1 MKELLKL
8 TLLCIISLFIM
19 TLINSVSPM
28 IGLVPFIGMGDLGY
42 VIFHIIILFLTI
54 FIFSTWIIKVLD
66 EKLINYRITKP
77 KFFKSCMF
85 LGLLG
90 LLINYVLYLT
100 FTNGEWV
107 LNSEKIV
114 ISSIVIIVT
123 SLTTAVTEEYFFR
136 GFLMGYIEKKTNLV
150 TGLIISSL
158 LFSVVHLMSGQY
170 DFINVIQIT
179 VSIFIA
185 GLLYGLMTI
194 FYRTIWASIIVHF
207 LFDVTQLF
215 DINTKK
221 LYQGVAEYTYRSHS
235 QLINGGEYGST
246 VSVFTTISFL
256 ILVIIMVVKISRN
269 SSFEKLTIKDKG

>member
-1 MKELLKL
+1 MKEFLKL
-8 TLLCIISLFIM
+8 ILICTIALFIM

-28 IGLVPFIGMGDLGY
+28 IGLVSFIGMGDLSY
-42 VIFHIIILFLTI
+42 VIFHIIILLLTV

-66 EKLINYRITKP
+66 DKLINYRISKP
-77 KFFKSCMF
+77 KFFKSCTI

-107 LNSEKIV
+107 LNSEKMI
-114 ISSIVIIVT
+114 ISSIVIIIT

-136 GFLMGYIEKKTNLV
+136 GFLMGYIEKKTNLF

-170 DFINVIQIT
+170 DLSNVIQIT
-179 VSIFIA
+179 ISIFIA

-194 FYRTIWASIIVHF
+194 FYKTIWASIIIHF

-215 DINTKK
+215 DINTTK
-221 LYQGVAEYTYRSHS
+221 LYEGIAEYIYISHS

-246 VSVFTTISFL
+246 VSIFTTIAFL
-256 ILVIIMVVKISRN
+256 ILVIIMVVKIGRN
-269 SSFEKLTIKDKG
+269 SSFKKLTIKEKG